1 MGKDVCA
8 FGADNKK
15 LKPGEFM
22 RRSLLLVVLCFFIGG
37 MVHAQQAA
45 SSDIILKEAY
55 QQAAKENKN
64 VFVIFSASW
73 CGWCHRMDSAMND
86 KACKKF
92 FDDNYIVRHLIV
104 SESRDKK
111 NLENPGAK
119 ELLISHHGEGQGIPF
134 WLIFDS
140 NGNLLADSQI
150 RPEGASLSE
159 KGENVGFP
167 AKENEMDQFIA
178 ALKKTS
184 SLSQAQL
191 DIIEKTFKAHNPR

>member
-1 MGKDVCA
+1 
-8 FGADNKK
+8 
-15 LKPGEFM
+15 M
-22 RRSLLLVVLCFFIGG
+22 RRLSLLVVLCFFIGG

-45 SSDIILKEAY
+45 SSDAILKKAY
-55 QQAAKENKN
+55 QQAAQEKKN
-64 VFVIFSASW
+64 VFIIFSASW

-92 FDDNYIVRHLIV
+92 FDDNYIIRHLIV

-150 RPEGASLSE
+150 RPDGASLSE

-167 AKENEMDQFIA
+167 AKEDEMNQFIA

-184 SLSQAQL
+184 SLSRSQL
-191 DIIEKTFKAHNPR
+191 DIIEKTFKAHNPQ